1 MSNKKSAAKAAKTIE
16 TPVVNND
23 VRSEMIAEVFAPAVT
38 DVPQGTEVVTEV
50 FEAPSALAVA
60 ASSVKALLTKPD
72 ATGGVGTLKAVTTK
86 KDEAAIPA
94 NVLEEL
100 EGMGLNIVNR
110 IKTLYAAGFTRTQ
123 IIACGYNSSTVYRQV
138 GEYIKKLSE
147 VKSEKAEVLD
157 NAENLAA
164 ATDVNMPIVNSELA
178 EDDLMEE

>member
-1 MSNKKSAAKAAKTIE
+1 MSSKKSAAKAAKTIE
-16 TPVVNND
+16 TPVVNI
-23 VRSEMIAEVFAPAVT
+23 ETAVT
-38 DVPQGTEVVTEV
+38 DVPQGTQETPVV
-50 FEAPSALAVA
+50 EAPSALAVA

-86 KDEAAIPA
+86 KNEAAIPA

-100 EGMGLNIVNR
+100 EGMGLNTVNR

-147 VKSEKAEVLD
+147 VKSEKAEILD

-164 ATDVNMPIVNSELA
+164 STDIAMPIVNSDLA
-178 EDDLMEE
+178 EDDLTEE